1 MNKERNI
8 DDKLTIRC
16 TREKGNAIR
25 QLCQQKGE
33 TLCELLVD
41 PLLENIN
48 TEKVKLDNLDIIA
61 EQCKYIEHALM
72 SPKDKIIFREGMQK
86 IWNELLT
93 K

>member
-16 TREKGNAIR
+16 TKEKGNAIR
-25 QLCQQKGE
+25 QLSQQRDE

-41 PLLENIN
+41 PLIKNIN
-48 TEKVKLDNLDIIA
+48 AEKIKLDNLNIIA
-61 EQCKYIEHALM
+61 EQCEYIENALV
-72 SPKDKIIFREGMQK
+72 SQKDKIIFRERMQK